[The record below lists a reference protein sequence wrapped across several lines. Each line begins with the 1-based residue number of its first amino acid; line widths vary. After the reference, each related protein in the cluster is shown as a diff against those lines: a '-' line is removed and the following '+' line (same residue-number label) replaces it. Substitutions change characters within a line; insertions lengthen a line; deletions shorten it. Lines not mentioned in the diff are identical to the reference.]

1 MCVAELC
8 VTVLSC
14 QHRWY
19 HLVRPCTPSS
29 NLSTCGKKLG
39 ISGWEVKVEYCP
51 YCQGHVSEFE
61 YRLIGDGAAPA
72 VGSISGLA
80 RAHSTSLNAA
90 RRDIRLDE
98 VTRTDSATSVGS
110 KSSLVTAASE
120 KNRAMNSRLD
130 AYFFPASGESPV
142 SPYPTTREDDEEI
155 SAASPSDT
163 SSADRSS
170 VRHASMSAEPYK
182 VNVCRACADAPRS
195 SLASSQSEQSLP
207 FRP

>member
-8 VTVLSC
+8 VTVLPC

-19 HLVRPCTPSS
+19 HLVRPCSPSS

-39 ISGWEVKVEYCP
+39 ISGWEVKCDYCP

-61 YRLIGDGAAPA
+61 YRLIGEGSAPP
-72 VGSISGLA
+72 VGSLSGLT

-90 RRDIRLDE
+90 RRDIRLDS

-110 KSSLVTAASE
+110 KSSIVTAASE

-130 AYFFPASGESPV
+130 AYFFPSSDSPV
-142 SPYPTTREDDEEI
+142 SPYPATRGDDEESNI
-155 SAASPSDT
+155 GSPSDT
-163 SSADRSS
+163 SSNAESL
-170 VRHASMSAEPYK
+170 RHPSMSVEPYK
-182 VNVCRACADAPRS
+182 VNMFSRVRRRTKAIS
-195 SLASSQSEQSLP
+195 GI
-207 FRP
+207 FK

>member
-8 VTVLSC
+8 VTVLPC

-19 HLVRPCTPSS
+19 HLVR
-29 NLSTCGKKLG
+29 
-39 ISGWEVKVEYCP
+39 WEVKVEYCP

-61 YRLIGDGAAPA
+61 YRLIGDGPAPP
-72 VGSISGLA
+72 VGSLSGLA

-110 KSSLVTAASE
+110 KSSLVVAASE

-130 AYFFPASGESPV
+130 RYFFPANGES
-142 SPYPTTREDDEEI
+142 SPHEEET
-155 SAASPSDT
+155 SVATPSDS
-163 SSADRSS
+163 SSADVSS
-170 VRHASMSAEPYK
+170 VRHASLSEPFK
-182 VNVCRACADAPRS
+182 VNMISRVRRRTKRFS
-195 SLASSQSEQSLP
+195 GIFS
-207 FRP
+207 R

>member
-8 VTVLSC
+8 VTILPC

-61 YRLIGDGAAPA
+61 YRLIGDGPAPP
-72 VGSISGLA
+72 VGSLSGLA

-110 KSSLVTAASE
+110 KSSLVVAASE

-130 AYFFPASGESPV
+130 AYFFPSNGESSPV
-142 SPYPTTREDDEEI
+142 SPYPISREDEDAT

-163 SSADRSS
+163 SSADVSS
-170 VRHASMSAEPYK
+170 VRHASMSEPYK
-182 VNVCRACADAPRS
+182 VNMLSRVRRRTKRFS
-195 SLASSQSEQSLP
+195 GIFS
-207 FRP
+207 R

>member
-19 HLVRPCTPSS
+19 HLVRPCSPSS

-39 ISGWEVKVEYCP
+39 ISGWEVKCDYCP

-61 YRLIGDGAAPA
+61 YRLIGDGPAPP
-72 VGSISGLA
+72 VGSLSGLA

-130 AYFFPASGESPV
+130 AYFFPTSDSPV
-142 SPYPTTREDDEEI
+142 SPYPIGRSEDDEDA

-163 SSADRSS
+163 SSADRNSL
-170 VRHASMSAEPYK
+170 RHASMSSDPYK
-182 VNVCRACADAPRS
+182 VDMMSRVRRRTKKFS
-195 SLASSQSEQSLP
+195 GI
-207 FRP
+207 FR

>member
-8 VTVLSC
+8 VTVLPC

-39 ISGWEVKVEYCP
+39 IAGWEVKVDYCP

-61 YRLIGDGAAPA
+61 YRLIGDGPAPP
-72 VGSISGLA
+72 VGSLSGLA
-80 RAHSTSLNAA
+80 RAHSTSLSAA

-98 VTRTDSATSVGS
+98 FTRTDSATSVGS
-110 KSSLVTAASE
+110 KSSLVAAASE

-130 AYFFPASGESPV
+130 AYFFPANGEPSPV
-142 SPYPTTREDDEEI
+142 SPYPISRDDEEDTTI
-155 SAASPSDT
+155 TSRSDA
-163 SSADRSS
+163 SSADVSS
-170 VRHASMSAEPYK
+170 VRHASLSEPYK
-182 VNVCRACADAPRS
+182 PNMLSRVRRRTKRFS
-195 SLASSQSEQSLP
+195 GIFS
-207 FRP
+207 R

>member
-8 VTVLSC
+8 VTVLPC

-19 HLVRPCTPSS
+19 HLVRPCSPSS

-39 ISGWEVKVEYCP
+39 ISGWEVKCDYCP

-61 YRLIGDGAAPA
+61 YRLIGDGPAPP
-72 VGSISGLA
+72 VGSLSGLA

-130 AYFFPASGESPV
+130 AYFFPTNEQSPV
-142 SPYPTTREDDEEI
+142 SPYPTTRDDEEEA

-163 SSADRSS
+163 SSSNDHNS
-170 VRHASMSAEPYK
+170 VRHASMSVEPYK
-182 VNVCRACADAPRS
+182 VNMLSRVRRRTKRFS
-195 SLASSQSEQSLP
+195 GI
-207 FRP
+207 FR

>member
-8 VTVLSC
+8 VTVLPC

-19 HLVRPCTPSS
+19 HLVRPCSPSS

-39 ISGWEVKVEYCP
+39 IAGWEVKCDFCP

-61 YRLIGDGAAPA
+61 YRLIGDGPAPV
-72 VGSISGLA
+72 VGSLSGLA
-80 RAHSTSLNAA
+80 RTHSTSLNAA

-98 VTRTDSATSVGS
+98 VTRSDSATSVGS
-110 KSSLVTAASE
+110 KSSLVIAASE

-130 AYFFPASGESPV
+130 QYFFTNDSPV
-142 SPYPTTREDDEEI
+142 SPYPPSTREEDED
-155 SAASPSDT
+155 SNVASPSDT
-163 SSADRSS
+163 SSNDHSS

-182 VNVCRACADAPRS
+182 VNMFSRVRRRTKAFS
-195 SLASSQSEQSLP
+195 GIFSK
-207 FRP
+207 

>member
-8 VTVLSC
+8 VTVLPC

-39 ISGWEVKVEYCP
+39 ISGWEVKCEICP

-61 YRLIGDGAAPA
+61 YKLIGDGPAPP
-72 VGSISGLA
+72 VGSLSGLA
-80 RAHSTSLNAA
+80 RAHSVSLNAA
-90 RRDIRLDE
+90 RRDIRLDNI
-98 VTRTDSATSVGS
+98 TRTDSATSVGS

-130 AYFFPASGESPV
+130 AYFFPSADQ
-142 SPYPTTREDDEEI
+142 PYPAVLQDDDE
-155 SAASPSDT
+155 SNANTPSDN
-163 SSADRSS
+163 SSNENSS
-170 VRHASMSAEPYK
+170 VRNASVANEPYK
-182 VNVCRACADAPRS
+182 VNMLSRVRRRTKRLS
-195 SLASSQSEQSLP
+195 GM
-207 FRP
+207 FK

>member
-8 VTVLSC
+8 LTILPC

-61 YRLIGDGAAPA
+61 YRLIGDGPAPS

-130 AYFFPASGESPV
+130 AYFFPSSSDAPV
-142 SPYPTTREDDEEI
+142 SPYPTSREFDEET
-155 SAASPSDT
+155 SAASPSDS

-170 VRHASMSAEPYK
+170 VRHASMSADPFK
-182 VNVCRACADAPRS
+182 VNVMSRVRRRTKIFS
-195 SLASSQSEQSLP
+195 GIFSK
-207 FRP
+207 

>member
-8 VTVLSC
+8 VTNLPC

-19 HLVRPCTPSS
+19 HLVRPCSPSS

-39 ISGWEVKVEYCP
+39 ISGWEVKCDYCP

-61 YRLIGDGAAPA
+61 YRLIGDGPAPP
-72 VGSISGLA
+72 VGSLSGLA

-98 VTRTDSATSVGS
+98 VTRSDSATSVGS
-110 KSSLVTAASE
+110 KSSLVSAASE

-130 AYFFPASGESPV
+130 AYFFPSTDSPV
-142 SPYPTTREDDEEI
+142 SPYPTARSEDDDA
-155 SAASPSDT
+155 SAATPSDT
-163 SSADRSS
+163 SSADRNS

-182 VNVCRACADAPRS
+182 VDVMSRVRRRTKKFS
-195 SLASSQSEQSLP
+195 GI
-207 FRP
+207 FR

>member
-8 VTVLSC
+8 VTVLPC

-19 HLVRPCTPSS
+19 HLVRPCSPSS

-39 ISGWEVKVEYCP
+39 ISGWEVKCEYCP

-61 YRLIGDGAAPA
+61 YKLIGDGPAPP
-72 VGSISGLA
+72 VGSLSGLA

-90 RRDIRLDE
+90 RRDIRLDNI
-98 VTRTDSATSVGS
+98 TRTDSATSVGS

-130 AYFFPASGESPV
+130 AYFFPSADQ
-142 SPYPTTREDDEEI
+142 PYPAVREDDDE
-155 SAASPSDT
+155 SNVVSPSD
-163 SSADRSS
+163 SSSNDHASL
-170 VRHASMSAEPYK
+170 RHASMSAEPFK
-182 VNVCRACADAPRS
+182 VNMFSRVRRRTKRIS
-195 SLASSQSEQSLP
+195 GI
-207 FRP
+207 FK

>member
-19 HLVRPCTPSS
+19 HLVRPCSPSN
-29 NLSTCGKKLG
+29 NLSTCAKKLG
-39 ISGWEVKVEYCP
+39 ISGWEVKCEHCP

-61 YRLIGDGAAPA
+61 YRLIGDGPAPS
-72 VGSISGLA
+72 VGSLSGLA
-80 RAHSTSLNAA
+80 RAHSVSLNAA

-120 KNRAMNSRLD
+120 KNRAMNDRLD
-130 AYFFPASGESPV
+130 AYFFPSSDSPV
-142 SPYPTTREDDEEI
+142 SPYPRSREDDEE
-155 SAASPSDT
+155 SNTASPSDT
-163 SSADRSS
+163 SSNDGRHPS
-170 VRHASMSAEPYK
+170 VSGEAHKGKMLSRVRRRTKAFSGLFK
-182 VNVCRACADAPRS
+182 
-195 SLASSQSEQSLP
+195 
-207 FRP
+207 

>member
-8 VTVLSC
+8 VTVLPC

-19 HLVRPCTPSS
+19 HLVRPCSPSS

-39 ISGWEVKVEYCP
+39 ISGWEVKCDYCP

-61 YRLIGDGAAPA
+61 YRLIGDGPAPS
-72 VGSISGLA
+72 VGSLSGLA

-98 VTRTDSATSVGS
+98 VTRSDSATSVGS

-130 AYFFPASGESPV
+130 AYFFPSADSPV
-142 SPYPTTREDDEEI
+142 SPYPTARSEDGDEV

-163 SSADRSS
+163 SSADHHSLRN
-170 VRHASMSAEPYK
+170 ASMSGEPYK
-182 VNVCRACADAPRS
+182 VDMLSRVRRRTKKFS
-195 SLASSQSEQSLP
+195 GI
-207 FRP
+207 FR

>member
-8 VTVLSC
+8 VTVLQC

-19 HLVRPCTPSS
+19 HLVRPCSPSS

-72 VGSISGLA
+72 VGSLSGLA

-130 AYFFPASGESPV
+130 AYFFPSSDSPV
-142 SPYPTTREDDEEI
+142 SPYPIARAEDDEEA

-170 VRHASMSAEPYK
+170 VRHASMSGEPYK
-182 VNVCRACADAPRS
+182 VDMLSRVRRRTKKFS
-195 SLASSQSEQSLP
+195 GI
-207 FRP
+207 FR

>member
-8 VTVLSC
+8 VTVLPC

-19 HLVRPCTPSS
+19 HLVRPCSPSS

-39 ISGWEVKVEYCP
+39 ISGWEVKCDFCP

-61 YRLIGDGAAPA
+61 YRLIGDGPAPP
-72 VGSISGLA
+72 VGSLSGLA

-110 KSSLVTAASE
+110 KSSLVIAASE
-120 KNRAMNSRLD
+120 KNRAMNDRLD
-130 AYFFPASGESPV
+130 AYFFTNDSPV
-142 SPYPTTREDDEEI
+142 SPYPISQKDDDEGTSI
-155 SAASPSDT
+155 ASPSDT
-163 SSADRSS
+163 SSNDHGSL
-170 VRHASMSAEPYK
+170 RHASMSAEPYK
-182 VNVCRACADAPRS
+182 VNVLSRMRKRTK
-195 SLASSQSEQSLP
+195 QR
-207 FRP
+207 FTGMFTR

>member
-8 VTVLSC
+8 VTVLPC

-39 ISGWEVKVEYCP
+39 ISGWEVKCDYCP

-61 YRLIGDGAAPA
+61 YKLIGDGPAPA
-72 VGSISGLA
+72 VGSLSGLA

-130 AYFFPASGESPV
+130 AYFFPANGDPPV
-142 SPYPTTREDDEEI
+142 SPYPSAREDEET
-155 SAASPSDT
+155 SVATPSDS
-163 SSADRSS
+163 SSADQSS
-170 VRHASMSAEPYK
+170 VRHASMSEPYK
-182 VNVCRACADAPRS
+182 VNMLSRVRRRTKRFS
-195 SLASSQSEQSLP
+195 GI
-207 FRP
+207 FR